1 MRRESNTQDLW
12 HNTEHANLCIAGIPE
27 RKERKEDKNVFE
39 EIMAIN
45 FPNLKKETDVQVQD
59 AQRVPKRMNANKPTP
74 IHITIEM
81 IKIKERILKA
91 TKEKQRINYK
101 GMPQVYQLISLYK
114 CCKQDGNGKP
124 YLKS

>member
-27 RKERKEDKNVFE
+27 RKEKRIKNVFE
-39 EIMAIN
+39 EIMAVN

-59 AQRVPKRMNANKPTP
+59 AQRVPKRMNPNKPTP
-74 IHITIEM
+74 IHIKIEM

-101 GMPQVYQLISLYK
+101 GMP
-114 CCKQDGNGKP
+114 
-124 YLKS
+124 